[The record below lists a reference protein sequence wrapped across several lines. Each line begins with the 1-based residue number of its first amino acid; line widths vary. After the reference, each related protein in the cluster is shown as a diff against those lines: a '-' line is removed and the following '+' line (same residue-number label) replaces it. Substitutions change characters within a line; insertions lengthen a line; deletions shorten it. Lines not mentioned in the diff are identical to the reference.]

1 MLINEESKESFL
13 DLLKKT
19 LNVKMI
25 EAELKWADQG
35 AKELKSRRIEI
46 IKAFKQLDSFDT
58 YIESNY
64 ESQENFEL
72 LIINEIKI
80 CIE

>member
-1 MLINEESKESFL
+1 
-13 DLLKKT
+13 
-19 LNVKMI
+19 MI